1 MQILKRIILSLLIF
15 SIISCSQKPAKIVYK
30 GNYFYGKNFDSK
42 KSLFVKKASKKTKRK
57 SSSNSQAIKVKSGDS
72 LYSIAKSNK
81 TSTRTLIELNN
92 LNPPYKIFPGQTL
105 YVPQNRATHIVTSGE
120 SLFGIARQYKISM
133 TELAQLNKIKKPYTL
148 KIGQSLALPIANN
161 KSRNS
166 KIAKKSQSKKKYQ
179 KKYSKKRKSIK
190 LSKSKNKFIWPV
202 KGEVISSFGRKSNGT
217 HNDGINIKAKFGAPI
232 RATNS
237 GKIIYVGNE
246 LRGYGNL
253 IIMKHKNGWLSAYAH
268 NNDIFVKKN
277 QSIKQGEIIGTIGN
291 TGNVKTAQLHFGLRK
306 GRQALNPTQYLN

>member
-166 KIAKKSQSKKKYQ
+166 KIAKHHP
-179 KKYSKKRKSIK
+179 
-190 LSKSKNKFIWPV
+190 F
-202 KGEVISSFGRKSNGT
+202 
-217 HNDGINIKAKFGAPI
+217 KA
-232 RATNS
+232 RER
-237 GKIIYVGNE
+237 Y
-246 LRGYGNL
+246 
-253 IIMKHKNGWLSAYAH
+253 W
-268 NNDIFVKKN
+268 
-277 QSIKQGEIIGTIGN
+277 
-291 TGNVKTAQLHFGLRK
+291 
-306 GRQALNPTQYLN
+306 